1 MNREHRSRLFV
12 PSGGVVEPG
21 DKVLSVSC
29 PSVDEH
35 RNPWLD
41 ADGPRGEEYDGRFAR
56 LAAQGHDVHGEA
68 NLVASLG
75 LHSVLD
81 AGCGTGR
88 VAMELARRGLD
99 VVGVDLDPAMLAAAR
114 DKAPFIP
121 WVEAD
126 LFDFDLVRTFDGVV
140 AAGNVMIF
148 LTPGTESAVLENL
161 ARHLDPSGLLIAGFS
176 LHKDR
181 LTVGTY
187 DDLAAAAGLELVERW
202 GTWDR
207 GAFVSGTDYAVSIHR
222 KI

>member
-1 MNREHRSRLFV
+1 
-12 PSGGVVEPG
+12 
-21 DKVLSVSC
+21 
-29 PSVDEH
+29 
-35 RNPWLD
+35 
-41 ADGPRGEEYDGRFAR
+41 
-56 LAAQGHDVHGEA
+56 
-68 NLVASLG
+68 VASLG

-99 VVGVDLDPAMLAAAR
+99 VVGVDLDPAMLAVAR

-121 WVEAD
+121 WLEAD
-126 LFDFDLVRTFDGVV
+126 LSDFDLVRTFDGVV

-161 ARHLDPSGLLIAGFS
+161 TRHLGPSGLLIAGFS

-181 LTVGTY
+181 LTVETY

-207 GAFVSGTDYAVSIHR
+207 AAFVAGNDYTVSIHR
-222 KI
+222 NI